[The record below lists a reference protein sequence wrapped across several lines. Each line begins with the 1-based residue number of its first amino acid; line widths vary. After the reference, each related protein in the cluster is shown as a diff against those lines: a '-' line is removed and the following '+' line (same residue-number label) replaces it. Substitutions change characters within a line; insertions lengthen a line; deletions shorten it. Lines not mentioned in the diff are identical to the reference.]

1 MRTLVDILRE
11 NARLPERA
19 ITFVRAN
26 GDEVVVPFPEVFRRA
41 CQRAE
46 ALADLG
52 IVKGDRVALVLPDP
66 EEFVLTFLG
75 ALVAGIVAVP
85 IYPPATMAKLDAY
98 GETLRHVLEA
108 SGTKLIVASEGLL
121 PMLAKELPA
130 ASTSADA
137 GSDALRLLPES
148 AIRGADRQG
157 EDRFAVSP
165 DDLAFLQFT
174 SGSTSRPK
182 GVLVT
187 HGSLAANAHGIMFD
201 GLKARDGD
209 RGVCWLPLYHDMGLI
224 GFVVAPLFA
233 QVEVMF
239 LPTAS
244 FVRRPSLWLDA
255 IHRFRG
261 TITFAPNF
269 AYALATR
276 SVQDRQT
283 TDWDLSCLR
292 VLGCGAEPIQAS
304 VLSGF
309 VDRFAP
315 QGLRSSSLLPCY
327 GMAEATLAITFHAL
341 GEPMRVDRIA
351 VDDLRRGLA
360 VPAAE
365 GARAL
370 ELVGCGRPFPG
381 HEVAIVGPGDAA
393 LGERAIGEIAFRG
406 PSVTK
411 GYFADAEATRASF
424 DTSIAGH
431 GGGWLR
437 TGDLGYLVDGELF
450 VCGREKDLLI
460 LNGKNY
466 FPEDIERV
474 AATVEGIREGHIV
487 AFSRLSSSGQE
498 RAVIVAEG
506 RKELDDSVENAVIQA
521 VRAHLGLT
529 IDEVRLIKRGTL
541 PKTSSG
547 KVRRK
552 EARRR
557 LEEDLLEVAPPPAP
571 VVIPAAS
578 STAPVPAAK
587 IQLEVEVSHGI
598 E

>member
-11 NARLPERA
+11 NANLPDRA
-19 ITFVRAN
+19 ITFVRAS
-26 GDEVVVPFPEVFRRA
+26 GDEVVVPFPEVFRKA
-41 CQRAE
+41 CQRA
-46 ALADLG
+46 AAFGDLG

-98 GETLRHVLEA
+98 GETFRHVLEA
-108 SGTKLIVASEGLL
+108 SGTKLIVTSEGLL
-121 PMLAKELPA
+121 PMLAKELPEA
-130 ASTSADA
+130 ATTAEA
-137 GSDALRLLPES
+137 GNGALRLLPES
-148 AIRGADRQG
+148 AIRGEDQQG

-187 HGSLAANAHGIMFD
+187 HGSLSANAHGIMVD

-283 TDWDLSCLR
+283 TAWDLSCLR

-309 VDRFAP
+309 VERFAP
-315 QGLRSSSLLPCY
+315 QGLSSSSLLPCY
-327 GMAEATLAITFHAL
+327 GMAEATLAITFHEL
-341 GEPMRVDRIA
+341 GEPIRVDRIA
-351 VDDLRRGLA
+351 VEDLRRGFA
-360 VPAAE
+360 VPASA
-365 GARAL
+365 GDRVL

-381 HEVAIVGPGDAA
+381 HEVAIVGAGNAA
-393 LGERAIGEIAFRG
+393 LGERQVGEIAFRG

-411 GYFADAEATRASF
+411 GYFADAAATEATF
-424 DTSIAGH
+424 DTSIDGR
-431 GGGWLR
+431 GRGWLR

-487 AFSRLSSSGQE
+487 AFSCLAASGQE

-521 VRAHLGLT
+521 VRSHLGLT

-557 LEEDLLEVAPPPAP
+557 LEEDLLEAAPPPAP
-571 VVIPAAS
+571 VVVPVS
-578 STAPVPAAK
+578 PAPVPAVK
-587 IQLEVEVSHGI
+587 IQHEVEVSHGI